1 MISCILFRYKY
12 RRACGEK
19 HLFFPAGC
27 FIRSHLQKMSSHIK
41 TNLNLISFSS
51 FNSGEA
57 FSYPLERHIVSAIN
71 IDIAKTIVD
80 MLLGF
85 KMISIKPFTFY
96 HPLYPV
102 FASQILSRYLLSMQS
117 FFLIF
122 VQCCNRLLL
131 CMKMNNLPSSEP
143 GGQSPADGQLWPF
156 RLFYKF
162 IGYGIE

>member
-85 KMISIKPFTFY
+85 KMISIKPFTFH

-102 FASQILSRYLLSMQS
+102 FASQILSESCLSMASLAFKISQLLRMIRS
-117 FFLIF
+117 EISSSCFKVSTVDAIIFFL
-122 VQCCNRLLL
+122 
-131 CMKMNNLPSSEP
+131 SSLNAVIA
-143 GGQSPADGQLWPF
+143 S
-156 RLFYKF
+156 FYV
-162 IGYGIE
+162 